1 VPRAVLRLPLFL
13 LLAVGVL
20 TVAVALAAAGTGLTR
35 PRSHCAAAVTVGSA
49 TAGGISVDA
58 GQLANARIIY
68 AVGAELGLPQ
78 RAEIIA
84 LATAMQES
92 DLQNLPYGTADS
104 LGLFQQRPSE
114 GWGTVAQIMDP
125 VLSARAFYEAL
136 VRVGDWQLLPV
147 TDAAQAVQRSEF
159 PDAYAQWQPMATQL
173 VASFAGTARSCVTLD
188 V

>member
-1 VPRAVLRLPLFL
+1 VPRAVLRLPLL
-13 LLAVGVL
+13 ALLAASL
-20 TVAVALAAAGTGLTR
+20 LAAAVALAVAGTGLTR
-35 PRSHCAAAVTVGSA
+35 PRSSCAAATVGSA
-49 TAGGISVDA
+49 TVGGVSVDA

-68 AVGAELGLPQ
+68 AVGAALGLPQ
-78 RAEIIA
+78 RAEIVA

-125 VLSARAFYEAL
+125 VTSARAFYEAL
-136 VRVGDWQLLPV
+136 VKVGDWQALPV
-147 TDAAQAVQRSEF
+147 TEAAQAVQRSQF
-159 PDAYAQWQPMATQL
+159 PDAYGQWQPMATQL
-173 VASFAGTARSCVTLD
+173 VATFAGTAGSCASVD